1 MSYAIRNTLIIT
13 GFWALFIIAG
23 VYWVFG
29 HQTRV
34 HTRLVKEKAEKAKKL
49 KELQYLDD
57 SRTELDEYLQR
68 LLKVGEG
75 ARGVLVSSET
85 PGETFDYLVREL
97 NRGNSSIQFDLKSQG
112 SIKKP
117 KLSISNYEVSGEG
130 KFVDAYKLLWFV
142 ENGPAF
148 YRVDGFEIRRL
159 ETTEFRESYLPTHA
173 EVSFMLRLSAFQ
185 RDGGAKIKILNLE
198 ENQSKSLANM
208 FEVSAHSRQ
217 RVKKVTPAKRQERI
231 APQETAKPSPN
242 LAAQARSR
250 KNTSGLPEITKST
263 KLLAMTPHWVLV
275 QTQSGKTLKIRK
287 GEKVYGGYLS
297 EIRTNSNQV
306 VFQINQG
313 TRAENIVLSVNY
325 KNTGM

>member
-1 MSYAIRNTLIIT
+1 MSYAVRNTLIIT
-13 GFWALFIIAG
+13 GFWALLIIAG
-23 VYWVFG
+23 IYWVFG

-34 HTRLVKEKAEKAKKL
+34 HTRLIKDKAGKAKEL

-57 SRTELDEYLQR
+57 SRTKLDEYLQR
-68 LLKVGEG
+68 LLKVDEG

-130 KFVDAYKLLWFV
+130 KFVDAYKLLWFL

-159 ETTEFRESYLPTHA
+159 LENDIIEGELLNNA
-173 EVSFMLRLSAFQ
+173 EVSFALKLTAYQRVGGPKLKEMLLEDDRSKNLANLFKAPAISKQESRRKANEK
-185 RDGGAKIKILNLE
+185 RKNYTSPRVTSKPKYASKPKIKTN
-198 ENQSKSLANM
+198 
-208 FEVSAHSRQ
+208 
-217 RVKKVTPAKRQERI
+217 
-231 APQETAKPSPN
+231 
-242 LAAQARSR
+242 
-250 KNTSGLPEITKST
+250 NTGLPEITSSS
-263 KLLAMTPHWVLV
+263 KLLAMTPHWILV
-275 QTQSGKTLKIRK
+275 QTKNGKTVKLRK
-287 GEKVYGGYLS
+287 GQKVYGGYLS

-306 VFQINQG
+306 VFQINRG
-313 TRAENIVLSVNY
+313 GGPEHVVLSVNY